1 MAVTGP
7 TTTAGGAHERI
18 EEARRFVRAGV
29 KGQLRCLRLVVQ
41 AGLGPAALLA
51 VALVPVVAL
60 EANTQHGLGSLL
72 VFAVGVLALPAAWFW
87 LGRWYA
93 KRSRELVEAWF
104 GVRIPVAYRRAAQPQ
119 RDERGHWWTGHSYHS
134 RLSTARAELTVRSVL
149 GDPASWRDGLWLI
162 GGAGA
167 AGVLAVPC
175 LLLTLVGGGAAIA
188 LVQEL
193 LDGYGY
199 YLDGDLRLVV
209 FQIGLALAAVVAG
222 LALAPRAVRL
232 HADWTRRALDPD
244 RAGLQSKARLT
255 ERVQQLTE
263 TRADAVGDQAAEL
276 RRIERDLHDGAQA
289 RLVAI
294 GMTLGTI
301 EHLMDTDPPAARA
314 LLSEARQSSAK
325 ALQELRDL
333 VRGIHPP
340 VLAERGLGDAVRALA
355 LDSALPVDVC
365 VSLPDRP
372 AAPVEAAVYFS
383 ICELLANAAKHSGA
397 DQVWV
402 DILHRAGTLRVTV
415 TDDGHGVADPARGS
429 GLRGIERR
437 LGTFDGVLA
446 IDSTSGGPT
455 TITLEL
461 PCELSSPRT
470 STSFAKA

>member
-1 MAVTGP
+1 MSGS
-7 TTTAGGAHERI
+7 TTAVDGVSGRV
-18 EEARRFVRAGV
+18 EELRRFARTGFAA
-29 KGQLRCLRLVVQ
+29 QLRCLQLVFQ
-41 AGLGPAALLA
+41 AAVAPTVLFFLLLVPLA
-51 VALVPVVAL
+51 V
-60 EANTQHGLGSLL
+60 TKSRSQHGLETLL
-72 VFAVGVLALPAAWFW
+72 LIAGAMAAFPVACYWLA
-87 LGRWYA
+87 RRYA
-93 KRSRELVEAWF
+93 RRSRELVEAWF
-104 GVRIPVAYRRAAQPQ
+104 GVRIPTSYRPVAAPQ
-119 RDERGHWWTGHSYHS
+119 QDERGHWWTGRSYRS
-134 RLSTARAELTVRSVL
+134 RYSTARVEMTARVAL
-149 GDPASWRDGLWLI
+149 GDPASWRDLLWLA

-167 AGVLAVPC
+167 TGMLAVPC
-175 LLLTLVGGGAAIA
+175 LLLVGVGGGAAFG
-188 LVQEL
+188 LLMQF

-199 YLDGDLRLVV
+199 GGMGDGREVLLQFALCAGAVAL
-209 FQIGLALAAVVAG
+209 GLG
-222 LALAPRAVRL
+222 LAPRAVRV
-232 HADWTRRALDPD
+232 HADWARRMLDPAHD
-244 RAGLQSKARLT
+244 RGQSRARLN

-263 TRADAVGDQAAEL
+263 TRADAVGSQAAEL

-301 EHLMDTDPPAARA
+301 EHLLDTDPKAARE
-314 LLSEARQSSAK
+314 LLAEARHSSAK

-355 LDSALPVDVC
+355 MDSALPVEVC
-365 VSLPDRP
+365 VSLQDRP

-397 DQVWV
+397 DHVWV
-402 DILHRAGTLRVTV
+402 DILYRAGSLRVTV
-415 TDDGHGVADPARGS
+415 TDDGHGVADPSRGS

>member
-1 MAVTGP
+1 MATASRTSGATVRAQTEAALA
-7 TTTAGGAHERI
+7 AGGQGL
-18 EEARRFVRAGV
+18 AR
-29 KGQLRCLRLVVQ
+29 L
-41 AGLGPAALLA
+41 ALLA
-51 VALVPVVAL
+51 VGAVPGLAVPVGAALAAGGATAAVFQDTYYPGVLFGLAVAAVAGVLVAAPFVRRTAHRTRQQLERWYGIRLPAVYQPRPAL
-60 EANTQHGLGSLL
+60 EL
-72 VFAVGVLALPAAWFW
+72 
-87 LGRWYA
+87 
-93 KRSRELVEAWF
+93 
-104 GVRIPVAYRRAAQPQ
+104 
-119 RDERGHWWTGHSYHS
+119 DERGHWWTGYSYHRS
-134 RLSTARAELTVRSVL
+134 RTVAKYAQLLHWGARDRTTRSEVAWLVVSPVLVMALAGPLAVLMLLGAAYTVTGPLPVDGIGPLPSRVVSVL
-149 GDPASWRDGLWLI
+149 LSAVLGL
-162 GGAGA
+162 GM
-167 AGVLAVPC
+167 VAV
-175 LLLTLVGGGAAIA
+175 
-188 LVQEL
+188 
-193 LDGYGY
+193 
-199 YLDGDLRLVV
+199 VV
-209 FQIGLALAAVVAG
+209 FVA
-222 LALAPRAVRL
+222 PYAVRGYAEMARRVL
-232 HADWTRRALDPD
+232 DQDGRATHAQLTRRVA
-244 RAGLQSKARLT
+244 
-255 ERVQQLTE
+255 ELTE

-301 EHLMDTDPPAARA
+301 EHLMDTDQAAARE
-314 LLSEARQSSAK
+314 LLSEARQSSAR

-355 LDSALPVDVC
+355 LDSALPTDVC

-372 AAPVEAAVYFS
+372 PAPVEAAAYFS

-397 DQVWV
+397 EQVWV
-402 DILHRAGTLRVTV
+402 DILYRAGLLRITV
-415 TDDGHGVADPARGS
+415 TDDGVGVADPSRGT

>member
-1 MAVTGP
+1 MATASRTSGATVRAQAEAAVASGGQGLARLALLVVGAVP
-7 TTTAGGAHERI
+7 GLVLPVGAAVAAGGVTASVFQDSYYPVVLFGL
-18 EEARRFVRAGV
+18 AVAAVAGALVAVLFVRRTASRTRQ
-29 KGQLRCLRLVVQ
+29 QLERWYGIR
-41 AGLGPAALLA
+41 LLA
-51 VALVPVVAL
+51 VYQPRPAL
-60 EANTQHGLGSLL
+60 EL
-72 VFAVGVLALPAAWFW
+72 
-87 LGRWYA
+87 
-93 KRSRELVEAWF
+93 
-104 GVRIPVAYRRAAQPQ
+104 
-119 RDERGHWWTGHSYHS
+119 DERGHWWTGYSYHRS
-134 RLSTARAELTVRSVL
+134 RTVAKYAQLLHWGARDRTTRSEVAWLAISPALVVALAGPVAVLMVLGVACILTPLPVDGFGPVPARLVSVL
-149 GDPASWRDGLWLI
+149 LSAALGL
-162 GGAGA
+162 GMVAV
-167 AGVLAVPC
+167 GVL
-175 LLLTLVGGGAAIA
+175 
-188 LVQEL
+188 
-193 LDGYGY
+193 
-199 YLDGDLRLVV
+199 
-209 FQIGLALAAVVAG
+209 VA
-222 LALAPRAVRL
+222 PYAVRGYAEVARRVL
-232 HADWTRRALDPD
+232 DQDGRATHAQLTRRVA
-244 RAGLQSKARLT
+244 
-255 ERVQQLTE
+255 ELTE

-301 EHLMDTDPPAARA
+301 EHLMDTDQAAARE
-314 LLSEARQSSAK
+314 LLSEARQSSAR

-355 LDSALPVDVC
+355 LDSALPTEVC

-372 AAPVEAAVYFS
+372 PAPVEAAAYFS

-397 DQVWV
+397 EQVWV
-402 DILHRAGTLRVTV
+402 DILYRAGLLRITV
-415 TDDGHGVADPARGS
+415 TDDGVGVADPSRGT

>member
-1 MAVTGP
+1 MSGPAVAVGSRADRIDGLQRWTRRGA
-7 TTTAGGAHERI
+7 TAL
-18 EEARRFVRAGV
+18 
-29 KGQLRCLRLVVQ
+29 LRCLQLVFS
-41 AGLGPAALLA
+41 AFLGSAVLLVA
-51 VALVPVVAL
+51 VLFPLIVT
-60 EANTQHGLGSLL
+60 ESRTQHGVETLF
-72 VFAVGVLALPAAWFW
+72 VIAAAVVLFPVICFW
-87 LGRWYA
+87 T
-93 KRSRELVEAWF
+93 SRRTAEWSRQRVEAWF
-104 GVRIPVAYRRAAQPQ
+104 GVRVPTFYHRVPAPQ
-119 RDERGHWWTGHSYHS
+119 QDERGHWWTGHGYRS
-134 RLSTARAELTVRSVL
+134 RLSTARAELQIRTVL
-149 GDPASWRDGLWLI
+149 KDPACWRDALWLV
-162 GGAGA
+162 GNAGV
-167 AGVLAVPC
+167 AGVLAFPC
-175 LLLTLVGGGAAIA
+175 LLLVGIGGGTFAAVLLHNIGYGGFSAVGGPLEFVG
-188 LVQEL
+188 Q
-193 LDGYGY
+193 
-199 YLDGDLRLVV
+199 
-209 FQIGLALAAVVAG
+209 LALCAAAVLAG
-222 LALAPRAVRL
+222 LALAPHAVRI
-232 HADWTRRALDPD
+232 HADWARRALDPTL
-244 RAGLQSKARLT
+244 GSVPSKARLT
-255 ERVQQLTE
+255 ERVQHLTS
-263 TRADAVGDQAAEL
+263 TRAEAVGSQAAEL

-301 EHLMDTDPPAARA
+301 EHLMDTDPAAARE

-355 LDSALPVDVC
+355 LDSALPTEVC

-383 ICELLANAAKHSGA
+383 VCELLANAAKHSGA

-402 DILHRAGTLRVTV
+402 DILYRAGTLRVTV

-470 STSFAKA
+470 STFSAKA

>member
-1 MAVTGP
+1 MSGP
-7 TTTAGGAHERI
+7 TTSVGGAQERI
-18 EEARRFVRAGV
+18 EDARRFVRGGIKA
-29 KGQLRCLRLVVQ
+29 QLRCLHLVFQ
-41 AGLGPAALLA
+41 AALGPAALFF
-51 VALVPVVAL
+51 VGLVPILVLNVG
-60 EANTQHGLGSLL
+60 TQHGLGSLL
-72 VFAVGVLALPAAWFW
+72 TVAAGVVAFPAACFW
-87 LGRWYA
+87 LGRRYA
-93 KRSRELVEAWF
+93 RRSRDLVEAWF
-104 GVRIPVAYRRAAQPQ
+104 GVRIPVAYRPAAVPQ
-119 RDERGHWWTGHSYHS
+119 QDERGHWWTGHSYHS
-134 RLSTARAELTVRSVL
+134 RRSTARAELTVRSVL
-149 GDPASWRDGLWLI
+149 GDPASWRDVLWMV

-167 AGVLAVPC
+167 AGLLAVPC
-175 LLLTLVGGGAAIA
+175 LLLTVVGAGAAVGLLEQILDDSSYYSA
-188 LVQEL
+188 GDPREL
-193 LDGYGY
+193 L
-199 YLDGDLRLVV
+199 LQL
-209 FQIGLALAAVVAG
+209 GLCLAAVVAG

-244 RAGLQSKARLT
+244 RANGQSKARLT

-263 TRADAVGDQAAEL
+263 TRADAVGNQAAEL

-301 EHLMDTDPPAARA
+301 EHLMDSDPPAARA

-355 LDSALPVDVC
+355 MDSALPVDVC

-383 ICELLANAAKHSGA
+383 VCELLANAAKHSGA

-415 TDDGHGVADPARGS
+415 TDDGHGVADPTRGS

>member
-1 MAVTGP
+1 MA
-7 TTTAGGAHERI
+7 TASRTSGAT
-18 EEARRFVRAGV
+18 VRAQAEAAVASG
-29 KGQLRCLRLVVQ
+29 GQGLARLALLVV
-41 AGLGPAALLA
+41 GA
-51 VALVPVVAL
+51 VP
-60 EANTQHGLGSLL
+60 G
-72 VFAVGVLALPAAWFW
+72 LALPVGAAVVAGGLTASVFQDSYYPVV
-87 LGRWYA
+87 LFGLALAAAAGALVAALFVRRTASRTRQQLERWYGIRLPA
-93 KRSRELVEAWF
+93 VYQPRPALEL
-104 GVRIPVAYRRAAQPQ
+104 
-119 RDERGHWWTGHSYHS
+119 DERGHWWTGYSYHRS
-134 RLSTARAELTVRSVL
+134 RTVAKYAQLLHWGARDRTTRSEVAWLAVSPALVVVLAGPVAVLMVLGMACILTPLPVDGFGPVPARLVSVL
-149 GDPASWRDGLWLI
+149 LSAALGL
-162 GGAGA
+162 GMVAV
-167 AGVLAVPC
+167 GVL
-175 LLLTLVGGGAAIA
+175 
-188 LVQEL
+188 
-193 LDGYGY
+193 
-199 YLDGDLRLVV
+199 
-209 FQIGLALAAVVAG
+209 VA
-222 LALAPRAVRL
+222 PYAVRGYAEVARRVL
-232 HADWTRRALDPD
+232 DQDGRATHAQLTRRVA
-244 RAGLQSKARLT
+244 
-255 ERVQQLTE
+255 ELTE

-301 EHLMDTDPPAARA
+301 EHLMDTDQAAARE
-314 LLSEARQSSAK
+314 LLSEARQSSAR

-355 LDSALPVDVC
+355 LDSALPTEVC

-372 AAPVEAAVYFS
+372 PAPVEAAAYFS

-397 DQVWV
+397 EQVWV
-402 DILHRAGTLRVTV
+402 DILYRAGLLRITV
-415 TDDGHGVADPARGS
+415 TDDGVGVADPSRGT

>member
-1 MAVTGP
+1 MATASRTSGATVRAQTEAAFASGGQGLARLALLVAGAVP
-7 TTTAGGAHERI
+7 GLVLPVGAAVAAGGVTASVFQDSYYPVVLFGLGL
-18 EEARRFVRAGV
+18 AAVAGALVAALFVRRTASRTRQ
-29 KGQLRCLRLVVQ
+29 QLERWYGIRL
-41 AGLGPAALLA
+41 PA
-51 VALVPVVAL
+51 VYQPRPAL
-60 EANTQHGLGSLL
+60 EL
-72 VFAVGVLALPAAWFW
+72 
-87 LGRWYA
+87 
-93 KRSRELVEAWF
+93 
-104 GVRIPVAYRRAAQPQ
+104 
-119 RDERGHWWTGHSYHS
+119 DERGHWWTGYSYHRS
-134 RLSTARAELTVRSVL
+134 RTVAKYAQLLHWGARDRTTRSEVAWLAVNPALVVVLAGPLAVLMVLGMACILTPLPVDGFGPVPARLVSVL
-149 GDPASWRDGLWLI
+149 LSAALGL
-162 GGAGA
+162 GMVAV
-167 AGVLAVPC
+167 GVL
-175 LLLTLVGGGAAIA
+175 
-188 LVQEL
+188 
-193 LDGYGY
+193 
-199 YLDGDLRLVV
+199 
-209 FQIGLALAAVVAG
+209 VA
-222 LALAPRAVRL
+222 PYAVRGYAEVARRVL
-232 HADWTRRALDPD
+232 DQDGRATHAQLTRRVA
-244 RAGLQSKARLT
+244 
-255 ERVQQLTE
+255 ELTE

-301 EHLMDTDPPAARA
+301 EHLMDTDQAAARE
-314 LLSEARQSSAK
+314 LLSEARQSSAR

-355 LDSALPVDVC
+355 LDSALPTEVC

-372 AAPVEAAVYFS
+372 PAPVEAAAYFS

-397 DQVWV
+397 EQVWV
-402 DILHRAGTLRVTV
+402 DILYRAGLLRITV
-415 TDDGHGVADPARGS
+415 TDDGVGVADPSRGT

>member
-1 MAVTGP
+1 MSSPAVAVGSRADRIDGLQRWTRRSA
-7 TTTAGGAHERI
+7 TAL
-18 EEARRFVRAGV
+18 
-29 KGQLRCLRLVVQ
+29 LRCLQLVFS
-41 AGLGPAALLA
+41 AFLGSAVLLVA
-51 VALVPVVAL
+51 VLFPLIVT
-60 EANTQHGLGSLL
+60 ESRTQHGIETLF
-72 VFAVGVLALPAAWFW
+72 VIALALVLFPVVCFW
-87 LGRWYA
+87 T
-93 KRSRELVEAWF
+93 SRRTAEWSRQRVDAWF
-104 GVRIPVAYRRAAQPQ
+104 GVRIPTFYHRVPAPQ
-119 RDERGHWWTGHSYHS
+119 QDERGHWWTGHGYRS
-134 RLSTARAELTVRSVL
+134 RLSTARGELLIRTVL
-149 GDPASWRDGLWLI
+149 KDPACWRDGLWL
-162 GGAGA
+162 AGNACA
-167 AGVLAVPC
+167 AWLLAGPC
-175 LLLTLVGGGAAIA
+175 LLLVVGGTTASVG
-188 LVQEL
+188 L
-193 LDGYGY
+193 LSQVLDEYRYGY
-199 YLDGDLRLVV
+199 WSAGDVLQLMV
-209 FQIGLALAAVVAG
+209 QLGMCAAAVLVG
-222 LALAPRAVRL
+222 LALAPHAVRI
-232 HADWTRRALDPD
+232 HADWARRALDPTLGG
-244 RAGLQSKARLT
+244 APSKARLT
-255 ERVQQLTE
+255 ERVQHLTS
-263 TRADAVGDQAAEL
+263 TRAEAVGSQAAEL

-301 EHLMDTDPPAARA
+301 EHLMDTDPAAARE

-355 LDSALPVDVC
+355 LDSALSTEVC

-383 ICELLANAAKHSGA
+383 VCELLANAAKHSGA

-402 DILHRAGTLRVTV
+402 DILYRAGTLRVTV

-470 STSFAKA
+470 STSSGKA